1 MYWIGMGEIAL
12 NVFILLSDSLPFEP
26 FFGFCRYLEHNRK
39 SSTILKNSVQG
50 LLPAVDCNS
59 DS

>member
-1 MYWIGMGEIAL
+1 MGEIAL